1 MSRRD
6 HKRRDDDN
14 ERKYELT
21 HFSALP
27 DYSPFELNVLDK
39 LNLAVEDLRINS
51 KDDAQALKR
60 LVEDMIRQVRELLR
74 VNDNNRENMIIMS
87 LMSQFENNALFKGDA
102 SALFYPYSST
112 LKTFY
117 DQLKKE
123 VKIRSTQGSYAP
135 ILALDIFQV
144 TRESVER
151 EHKEKMKN
159 KDAKYD
165 SLERGHASQLQDVA
179 KELKEKDRSIKVQE
193 EEISELKQEAKV
205 TKELVRELEL
215 ESAKGQVLIKSQQES
230 IDGLNQR
237 VMELSQVIREKEGRI
252 EQLTGRIEQL
262 TDRLINVFT
271 PSLPG
276 PVLPGSV
283 RSSDLMPRYATVS
296 HSPTKT
302 GEKVND
308 SSQEFSH
315 EM

>member
-1 MSRRD
+1 
-6 HKRRDDDN
+6 
-14 ERKYELT
+14 
-21 HFSALP
+21 
-27 DYSPFELNVLDK
+27 LDK

-102 SALFYPYSST
+102 SAWFYPYSST
-112 LKTFY
+112 LKSFY
-117 DQLKKE
+117 NQLKKE

-151 EHKEKMKN
+151 EHKEKMGY
-159 KDAKYD
+159 KDEKYAA
-165 SLERGHASQLQDVA
+165 LEKKKDEKYAALEKEHASQLVGFK
-179 KELKEKDRSIKVQE
+179 KELEEKNRCMKAQE

-205 TKELVRELEL
+205 TKERVRELEL
-215 ESAKGQVLIKSQQES
+215 ESAKRQVLIKSQQES

-237 VMELSQVIREKEGRI
+237 VMELSQVIRQKEGRI
-252 EQLTGRIEQL
+252 TQL
-262 TDRLINVFT
+262 TDRLINFFST
-271 PSLPG
+271 PALQ
-276 PVLPGSV
+276 VLPGSSV